1 MSDLSEH
8 HISHTKT
15 NFEIADV
22 EILEFIKIDQVKTNQ
37 TSQNQK

>member
-1 MSDLSEH
+1 MKE
-8 HISHTKT
+8 

-22 EILEFIKIDQVKTNQ
+22 EIFEFIKPGRTKANQ